1 MKFFFLIFSLL
12 LFTGCSNEVEKCVSS
27 QVEGWKAKQ
36 ERLKDAVYAYP
47 DYRSEAEVEAQ
58 ARLAC
63 LKAVSKQ

>member
-1 MKFFFLIFSLL
+1 MKYFFMISSLL

-36 ERLKDAVYAYP
+36 ERLKDAVYGV